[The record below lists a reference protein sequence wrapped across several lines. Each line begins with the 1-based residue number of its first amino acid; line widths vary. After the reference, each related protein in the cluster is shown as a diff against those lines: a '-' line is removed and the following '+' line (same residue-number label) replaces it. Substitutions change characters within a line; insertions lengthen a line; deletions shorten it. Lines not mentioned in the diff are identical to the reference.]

1 MARFTKEQ
9 QEQKKHY
16 AKNLF
21 IKGFDIETIADII
34 NVALSTV
41 RRWYKDDNYETA
53 RNSNFIALSELRNTI
68 LQSFMD
74 LKEGKK
80 PNIKPDEAAKYASAF
95 EKLSDRKK
103 VITYMYESF
112 EMLTEELAKDIQ
124 TAKSPKDKEFALTIL
139 KRVRDKSDI
148 ILTRLT
154 NDALDNN

>member
-16 AKNLF
+16 AKNLY

-34 NVALSTV
+34 QVALSTV
-41 RRWYKDDNYETA
+41 KRWYKDDNYEAA

-103 VITYMYESF
+103 VLTYMYESF

-124 TAKSPKDKEFALTIL
+124 KARNAKDKEFALTIL
-139 KRVRDKSDI
+139 KRVRDKSDL

-154 NDALDNN
+154 NEALDNN